1 MNNVIIHILCAYIC
15 NYVYTQL
22 KLCNTDTYAHTHTHT
37 CNSDC
42 IVTSLGS
49 ELNCSFEYL
58 ACLQLFKPRDLKVMQ
73 HDFGY
78 EIKHI
83 QNPEVHIPNFPCVEV
98 DLIESRRLIVIWDIH
113 CHLGQVRCALVDQ
126 SLRTFAARRFR
137 WISEAFSQASQA
149 RAAGTCRSSAG
160 PPKI

>member
-1 MNNVIIHILCAYIC
+1 MQHRYIC
-15 NYVYTQL
+15 
-22 KLCNTDTYAHTHTHT
+22 TYTHT

-98 DLIESRRLIVIWDIH
+98 DLIESRRLIVIWDNH
-113 CHLGQVRCALVDQ
+113 CHLGQVRCATRGSEPQNLRSQEVPMDFG
-126 SLRTFAARRFR
+126 SLFSGLTGSGR
-137 WISEAFSQASQA
+137 WNLQVFS
-149 RAAGTCRSSAG
+149 G
-160 PPKI
+160 PPKNLDSV